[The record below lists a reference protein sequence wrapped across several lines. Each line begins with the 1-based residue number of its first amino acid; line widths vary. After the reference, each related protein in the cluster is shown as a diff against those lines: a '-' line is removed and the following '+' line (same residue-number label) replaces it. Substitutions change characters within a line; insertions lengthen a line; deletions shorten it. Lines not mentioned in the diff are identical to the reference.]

1 MKKLTR
7 ISVNSSGW
15 HKPTGEARQQESSS
29 FNSINGFG
37 FEDWLFRWEW
47 QLDGWRYAF
56 LQGVNKSRRALLKIG
71 EPFDVTLFAI
81 DASKRRRYVATIYD
95 IECLDDDQATEAVDA
110 FKRNGWFDQ
119 MRREIEGVEGNVEA
133 LEDIS
138 WAPFIVNVRFRV
150 ENVKQYNADAYASTD
165 DPLFRLNRYQLY
177 TLDRN
182 SNETDGSRMV
192 HRNGRSSAPAA
203 ESYIR
208 GAVGPVQCTPEH
220 ARMQA
225 RLMEQLA
232 IEYPSARIV
241 CEENF
246 VDVTVETDGELIY
259 YEIKS
264 DLSPRTVL
272 RLAIGQLLEYGFY
285 PRFGA
290 RTANRLII
298 VGRQPLTVSDIKYL
312 DLLQTKFALPLEYRV
327 IDI

>member
-7 ISVNSSGW
+7 ISLNSSGW
-15 HKPTGEARQQESSS
+15 HRPTGDARAQESSS

-95 IECLDDDQATEAVDA
+95 VECLDDDQATEAVDA

-119 MRREIEGVEGNVEA
+119 MKREIEGVGGNVEA
-133 LEDIS
+133 LEDVS

-150 ENVKQYNADAYASTD
+150 ENVERYSANAYADGTD
-165 DPLFRLNRYQLY
+165 PIFRLNRYQLY
-177 TLDRN
+177 TLPQAGDDVPRHLR
-182 SNETDGSRMV
+182 T
-192 HRNGRSSAPAA
+192 GREHPLEAQ
-203 ESYIR
+203 SYLR
-208 GAVGPVQCTPEH
+208 RAVGPMTCTPEH

-225 RLMEQLA
+225 LLMTELA
-232 IEYPSARIV
+232 SEFPSARIV

-246 VDVTVETDGELIY
+246 VDVTVETSEDLIFF
-259 YEIKS
+259 EIKS
-264 DLSPRTVL
+264 DLAPRTVL
-272 RLAIGQLLEYGFY
+272 RLALGQLLEYGYY
-285 PRFGA
+285 PGQQRRFP
-290 RTANRLII
+290 TRLVV
-298 VGRQPLTVSDIKYL
+298 VGRSDLSAADEAYL
-312 DLLQTKFALPLEYRV
+312 RELRERFALPLEYRV
-327 IDI
+327 TRI